1 MNRNQKPARPVCL
14 QKRKNSNSSNV
25 KNPENMLTRHI
36 HANIG
41 HQNISS
47 CFDCI
52 FKQVDEYDGTIFC
65 AENGLRVISDV
76 QGYGNDE
83 PCEKLITRGGLVYES
98 R

>member
-1 MNRNQKPARPVCL
+1 MNECEKF
-14 QKRKNSNSSNV
+14 RKYV
-25 KNPENMLTRHI
+25 DKTH
-36 HANIG
+36 
-41 HQNISS
+41 S

>member
-1 MNRNQKPARPVCL
+1 MIIKKYVKPVYSHVPL
-14 QKRKNSNSSNV
+14 PNLFNISNV

-65 AENGLRVISDV
+65 TENSFRMISDL
-76 QGYGNDE
+76 QGYGNSKT
-83 PCEKLITRGGLVYES
+83 CEKFRRGEK
-98 R
+98 